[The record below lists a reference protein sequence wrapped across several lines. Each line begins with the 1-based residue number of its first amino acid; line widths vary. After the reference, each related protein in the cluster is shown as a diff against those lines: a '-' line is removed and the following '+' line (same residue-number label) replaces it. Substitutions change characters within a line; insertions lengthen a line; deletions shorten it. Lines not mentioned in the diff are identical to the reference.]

1 MKAMSKSS
9 KKYMPTYIIIAL
21 NIIVYV
27 YTSII
32 GGDFVDTGDNA
43 LLWLGQVNYYVLYHG
58 WYWQL
63 FTSMFVHAGIVHL
76 LGNMFFLLIFGLRAE
91 EMFNIQ
97 EYLLIYFLSGLAGNL
112 LSLAFGPYSAPGIL
126 FVSAGAS
133 GAIFGVFGAC
143 IIYVRRAVGQSIIT
157 ALMYAFFLFM
167 INIGPCVNSLAHL
180 GGLAVGL
187 LIGYVLGATRRR
199 GVTHT
204 YEYRYSFS
212 PRG

>member
-1 MKAMSKSS
+1 MNAMSKSS

-21 NIIVYV
+21 NIIFYV
-27 YTSII
+27 YTSILSGNI
-32 GGDFVDTGDNA
+32 VEMD
-43 LLWLGQVNYYVLYHG
+43 YYVIQQYGQYNLFVLNG
-58 WYWQL
+58 AYWQL
-63 FTSMFVHAGIVHL
+63 FTSMFVHVSIIHL

-91 EMFNIQ
+91 ELFSLK
-97 EYLLIYFLSGLAGNL
+97 EYLLIYFLSGLTGNL
-112 LSLAFGPYSAPGIL
+112 LTLLFGL
-126 FVSAGAS
+126 DMVSAGAS

-143 IIYVRRAVGQSIIT
+143 IIYIRRAIGQSIIT

-167 INIGPCVNSLAHL
+167 INIGPGVNFLAHL

-199 GVTHT
+199 SVTPT

-212 PRG
+212 ARG

>member
-1 MKAMSKSS
+1 MNAMSKSS

-21 NIIVYV
+21 NIIFYV
-27 YTSII
+27 YTSILSGNI
-32 GGDFVDTGDNA
+32 VEMD
-43 LLWLGQVNYYVLYHG
+43 YYVIQQYGQYNLFVLNG
-58 WYWQL
+58 AYWQL
-63 FTSMFVHAGIVHL
+63 FTSMFVHVSIIHL

-112 LSLAFGPYSAPGIL
+112 LSLAFGPYSAPGL
-126 FVSAGAS
+126 PFVSAGAS

-167 INIGPCVNSLAHL
+167 INIGPGVNFLAHL

-199 GVTHT
+199 SVTPT

-212 PRG
+212 ARG

>member
-1 MKAMSKSS
+1 MNAMSKSS

-21 NIIVYV
+21 NIIFYV

-32 GGDFVDTGDNA
+32 GGDFMTTGDSA
-43 LLWLGQVNYYVLYHG
+43 IFLFGQVNYRVLYYG

-63 FTSMFVHAGIVHL
+63 FTAMFVHVGIVHL
-76 LGNMFFLLIFGLRAE
+76 LGNMFILLIFGLRAE

-112 LSLAFGPYSAPGIL
+112 LSLAFGPYSAPGIP

-167 INIGPCVNSLAHL
+167 INIGPGVNFLAHL

-187 LIGYVLGATRRR
+187 LMGYVLATKRKVRK
-199 GVTHT
+199 TH
-204 YEYRYSFS
+204 EFRYSYS
-212 PRG
+212 IKT

>member
-1 MKAMSKSS
+1 MNAMSKSS

-21 NIIVYV
+21 NIIFYV
-27 YTSII
+27 CTSII
-32 GGDFVDTGDNA
+32 GGDFITTGDLA
-43 LLWLGQVNYYVLYHG
+43 IFWLGQVNFAIIYYG

-63 FTSMFVHAGIVHL
+63 FTSMFVHVSIVHL

-91 EMFNIQ
+91 ELFSLK
-97 EYLLIYFLSGLAGNL
+97 EYLLIYFLSGLTGNL
-112 LSLAFGPYSAPGIL
+112 LTLLFGL
-126 FVSAGAS
+126 DMVSAGAS

-143 IIYVRRAVGQSIIT
+143 IIYIRRAIGQSIIT

-167 INIGPCVNSLAHL
+167 INIGPGVNFLAHL

-199 GVTHT
+199 SVTPT

-212 PRG
+212 ARG

>member
-9 KKYMPTYIIIAL
+9 KKYMPTYIIIVL
-21 NIIVYV
+21 NIIFYV

-32 GGDFVDTGDNA
+32 GGDFITTGDRA
-43 LLWLGQVNYYVLYHG
+43 ILLFGQVNYFVIYYG

-63 FTSMFVHAGIVHL
+63 FTSMFVHVSIVHL

-91 EMFNIQ
+91 EFFSLK

-112 LSLAFGPYSAPGIL
+112 LTLLFG
-126 FVSAGAS
+126 FDMVSAGAS

-143 IIYVRRAVGQSIIT
+143 TIYFRRAIGQSIMS
-157 ALMYAFFLFM
+157 ALVYAFFLLM
-167 INIGPCVNSLAHL
+167 ISSGPSVNIFAHL
-180 GGLAVGL
+180 GGLVVGL

-199 GVTHT
+199 SVTPT

-212 PRG
+212 ARG

>member
-1 MKAMSKSS
+1 MNAMSKSS

-21 NIIVYV
+21 NIIFYV
-27 YTSII
+27 YTSILSGNI
-32 GGDFVDTGDNA
+32 VEMD
-43 LLWLGQVNYYVLYHG
+43 YYVIQQYGQYNLFVLNG
-58 WYWQL
+58 AYWQL
-63 FTSMFVHAGIVHL
+63 FTSMFVHVTIIHL

-91 EMFNIQ
+91 ELFSLK

-112 LSLAFGPYSAPGIL
+112 LSLAFGPYSAPGIP

-167 INIGPCVNSLAHL
+167 INIGPGVNFLAHL
-180 GGLAVGL
+180 GGLVIGL

-199 GVTHT
+199 SVTPT
-204 YEYRYSFS
+204 YGYRYSFS
-212 PRG
+212 SRG

>member
-1 MKAMSKSS
+1 MNAMSKSS

-21 NIIVYV
+21 NIIFYV
-27 YTSII
+27 CTSII
-32 GGDFVDTGDNA
+32 GGDFITTGDLA
-43 LLWLGQVNYYVLYHG
+43 IFWLGQVNFAIIYYG

-63 FTSMFVHAGIVHL
+63 FTSMFVHVSIVHL
-76 LGNMFFLLIFGLRAE
+76 LGNMFFLFIFGLRAE
-91 EMFNIQ
+91 ELFSLK
-97 EYLLIYFLSGLAGNL
+97 EYLFIYFLSGLTGNL
-112 LSLAFGPYSAPGIL
+112 LTLLFGL
-126 FVSAGAS
+126 DMVSAGAS

-143 IIYVRRAVGQSIIT
+143 IIYIRRAIGQSIIT

-167 INIGPCVNSLAHL
+167 INIGPGVNFLAHL

-199 GVTHT
+199 SVTPT

-212 PRG
+212 ARG

>member
-21 NIIVYV
+21 NMIFYV
-27 YTSII
+27 FTSILSGNI
-32 GGDFVDTGDNA
+32 VEMD
-43 LLWLGQVNYYVLYHG
+43 YYVIRQYGQYNLFVLNG
-58 WYWQL
+58 AYWQL
-63 FTSMFVHAGIVHL
+63 FTSIFVHVSIVHL

-91 EMFNIQ
+91 EFFSLK

-112 LSLAFGPYSAPGIL
+112 LTLLFG
-126 FVSAGAS
+126 FDMVSAGAS

-143 IIYVRRAVGQSIIT
+143 TIYFRRAIGQSIMS
-157 ALMYAFFLFM
+157 ALVYAFFLLM
-167 INIGPCVNSLAHL
+167 ISSGPSVNIFAHL
-180 GGLAVGL
+180 GGLVVGL

-199 GVTHT
+199 SVTPT

-212 PRG
+212 ARG

>member
-1 MKAMSKSS
+1 MNAMSKSS

-21 NIIVYV
+21 NMIFYV

-32 GGDFVDTGDNA
+32 GGNFIITSDPVIWTY
-43 LLWLGQVNYYVLYHG
+43 GQVNYFVIYYG

-63 FTSMFVHAGIVHL
+63 FTSMFVHVSIIHL

-91 EMFNIQ
+91 ELFSIK

-112 LSLAFGPYSAPGIL
+112 LTLLLGFDMI
-126 FVSAGAS
+126 SAGAS

-143 IIYVRRAVGQSIIT
+143 VIYVRRAIEQSIIS
-157 ALMYAFFLFM
+157 ALLYAFFLFM
-167 INIGPCVNSLAHL
+167 INLGPEVNIFAHL
-180 GGLAVGL
+180 GGLVVGL

-199 GVTHT
+199 SATPT
-204 YEYRYSFS
+204 YEYRYSF
-212 PRG
+212 PAKG